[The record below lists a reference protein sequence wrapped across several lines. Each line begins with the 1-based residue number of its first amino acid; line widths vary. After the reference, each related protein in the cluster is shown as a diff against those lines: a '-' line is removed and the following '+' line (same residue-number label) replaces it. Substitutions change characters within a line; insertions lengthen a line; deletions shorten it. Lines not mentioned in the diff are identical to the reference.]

1 MTDIRGENEIDNE
14 KCVDNNST
22 EIL

>member
-14 KCVDNNST
+14 KCVNNNST